1 MSNQAPNS
9 DEVPPKSSEVEETA
23 NPQQEPGE
31 EETAVDRK
39 LRASGILGG
48 RAFVKLSLIVVW
60 FVIMCL
66 VLMKGY
72 RGTRNKASALKER
85 MLGLDYA

>member
-31 EETAVDRK
+31 EETADQQTQVG
-39 LRASGILGG
+39 SGF
-48 RAFVKLSLIVVW
+48 AFFTSLVV
-60 FVIMCL
+60 FAAI
-66 VLMKGY
+66 
-72 RGTRNKASALKER
+72 RGENVSHR
-85 MLGLDYA
+85 

>member
-9 DEVPPKSSEVEETA
+9 DEVPPKSSEVEETT
-23 NPQQEPGE
+23 NPQPESGE

-39 LRASGILGG
+39 LRASGIPGG
-48 RAFVKLSLIVVW
+48 RAFARLSFIVW

-85 MLGLDYA
+85 MLGLDYT